1 MLEAKE
7 VEKLD
12 VDDMSAEE
20 TEKIELPSPANQE
33 PVEPK
38 DTIKEPESKVD
49 QEPDKPPESDEK
61 LDKDKAEET
70 KKSDQK
76 VDDSEKDKKS
86 DEPLDKPDDETQK
99 IDKRVTDAQAELTRV
114 SLDNKNLQERFEKV
128 EKEKFE
134 LLEKQHKLS
143 LESFEKLTDKEAE
156 DLRYDD
162 PDKYIDYRE
171 QERLHNL
178 KETEFQDSKKEVV
191 RQQAFDSQQDEIL
204 KFVRTVKGID
214 TNDEA
219 ALTEYLKSEEW
230 KNLDKSMV
238 DENSSFRANAAGVFS
253 AKTMKIALSDMT
265 SEQKEADLIS
275 STRKKTLD
283 SIENAQNGG
292 SKLDQVAQE
301 PADNKPKTLESLTN
315 QDISLMAPEEVE
327 QWLKKAGTTRDVAV

>member
-12 VDDMSAEE
+12 VDALSAEE
-20 TEKIELPSPANQE
+20 TDKIELPSPASQE
-33 PVEPK
+33 PVEPAE
-38 DTIKEPESKVD
+38 TIKEPESKVD
-49 QEPDKPPESDEK
+49 PEPEKTPDPDKKPDEK
-61 LDKDKAEET
+61 KAEET
-70 KKSDQK
+70 KESDQK
-76 VDDSEKDKKS
+76 VDDPEKKDESDKLS
-86 DEPLDKPDDETQK
+86 PDEQISKYEKRLKDTQ
-99 IDKRVTDAQAELTRV
+99 TELTL
-114 SLDNKNLQERFEKV
+114 STMSNKKLQDEFDKLD
-128 EKEKFE
+128 KEKFE

-156 DLRYDD
+156 DLKYDD
-162 PDKYIDYRE
+162 PDKYIEYRD

-238 DENSSFRANAAGVFS
+238 DENSSFRANATGVFS
-253 AKTMKIALSDMT
+253 AKTMKIALGEMT

-301 PADNKPKTLESLTN
+301 PNDNKPKTLESLTN
-315 QDISLMAPEEVE
+315 QDISNMQPEEVE